1 MKLSEF
7 LRRIKLEIPNIGQP
21 GLTDEYITNLLN
33 QACDHVNSFCKVYKS
48 ETDFDISADKKTYSL
63 AEIVP
68 SYLGRD
74 KRGLFF
80 KDSAGSWKKILPTT
94 EENVTENIQNFL
106 NSSSVEIP
114 TFYYI
119 TGDTIGFEPAPSTS
133 TLKGAKLYHLK
144 KSTPMSSA
152 DHFPFSGSTV
162 EITALIPL
170 DEPIIA
176 WVKWKI
182 AESYG
187 TNTDVNLRQVD
198 FSNAL
203 RIANVFVN
211 RIPDVSM
218 SSQNRMR
225 L

>member
-1 MKLSEF
+1 
-7 LRRIKLEIPNIGQP
+7 
-21 GLTDEYITNLLN
+21 
-33 QACDHVNSFCKVYKS
+33 
-48 ETDFDISADKKTYSL
+48 
-63 AEIVP
+63 VP
-68 SYLGRD
+68 SYLGRC
-74 KRGLFF
+74 KKGLFF
-80 KDSAGSWKKILPTT
+80 KDSAGSWSKILPTT
-94 EENVTENIQNFL
+94 EEDITENIQNFL

-114 TFYYI
+114 TYYFI
-119 TGDTIGFEPAPSTS
+119 SGDTLGFEPAPSTS
-133 TLKGAKLYHLK
+133 AIKGAKLYHLK
-144 KSTPMSSA
+144 KATPMSSA
-152 DHFPFSGSTV
+152 DHFPFSGSAT

-176 WVKWKI
+176 WAKWKI

-198 FSNAL
+198 FAAAL

-211 RIPDVSM
+211 RLPDVSQ